1 MTKLSPKAVRFVDAA
16 VAALGNDEIT
26 VIWHGFQP
34 KAANE
39 LPNSVAK
46 AVFAALQQA
55 ERRLRS
61 QIDAFS
67 VEEDDASD
75 LSNDLAFISAIKRD
89 LMRQLKR
96 APGCSSPTT
105 PAARSGASPARARAN
120 TPSRR

>member
-16 VAALGNDEIT
+16 VAALADDEIT
-26 VIWHGFQP
+26 AVWHGFEP

-39 LPNSVAK
+39 LPDSVAK

-55 ERRLRS
+55 EHRLRN

-67 VEEDDASD
+67 VGEDDASD

-89 LMRQLKR
+89 LTRQLER
-96 APGCSSPTT
+96 
-105 PAARSGASPARARAN
+105 
-120 TPSRR
+120 TPSPQTF